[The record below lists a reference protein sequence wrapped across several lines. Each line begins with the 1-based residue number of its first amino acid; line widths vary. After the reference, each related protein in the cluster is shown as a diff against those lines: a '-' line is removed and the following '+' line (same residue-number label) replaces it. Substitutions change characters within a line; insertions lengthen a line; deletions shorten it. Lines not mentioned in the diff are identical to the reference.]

1 MNNNPVVSCVV
12 SVKVDVIVRIG
23 RFQRASI
30 SYLDRT
36 VLMIHNNDN
45 KRNKE
50 FFRTQRGFAQESISE
65 LRKSVDAID

>member
-1 MNNNPVVSCVV
+1 
-12 SVKVDVIVRIG
+12 
-23 RFQRASI
+23 
-30 SYLDRT
+30 
-36 VLMIHNNDN
+36 MIHNNDN